1 MGGIPNNIFREIIVL
16 PAAKK
21 IGDTTILLLGSIV
34 GCKRPLENM
43 YIINAGGHGVCPLC

>member
-34 GCKRPLENM
+34 GCKRPLEKM